1 MNEVLYMILAFA
13 AGIVLGTLFY
23 GGLWLTVKR
32 SINAKVPALWLIAG
46 FIIRVSIT
54 LIGFYY
60 ISRGNW
66 MRLLICLLGFI
77 IARVLVFWLTK
88 KYEQK
93 KISIN
98 MNTDYEA

>member
-32 SINAKVPALWLIAG
+32 SISAKVPAIWLIAG

-77 IARVLVFWLTK
+77 VARVLVFWITK